1 MASTITISFVSIPA
15 DGETITL
22 FNPLYNTLNGLET
35 FKAQRIN
42 PFESSTAST
51 IPSVAF
57 VASNYAQSFQV
68 DYDSTDLFEVQFNS
82 ADNSVVIQSD
92 DDNVFDGFNISNSFA
107 TAVVTNTPSVT
118 SLIITNVSYSPST
131 SSPCSKVKVR
141 IDTNIA
147 FTEITE
153 PITAT
158 QTAATFI
165 EFEFSR
171 SLFYPIAINTLDSR
185 TATRSLL
192 FQNTPPFILGNE
204 LVISEASTPQGVNLS
219 VAYSTIINTS
229 SASVERR
236 GFSVFVFEYSLNNVD
251 FQTSNTFTGL
261 LNGTYTI
268 YVRDNFG
275 CVINTTYIIGNFI
288 PGQNSAPPY
297 FYISPS
303 NPLPFTITRNKI
315 EQDNYNMDDLI
326 TKNQLNYPSF
336 NYSCPFKP
344 SDKLLSFQVKS
355 SYPVNTAKLVNCEG
369 TTIETATFQVK
380 TSNINAF
387 DSRDAFKYTDSNF
400 ILRVFFTSGNTYNES
415 GTVTGSFNLN
425 GNYPASYNIGSY
437 IRIDS
442 NYEVITDIVF
452 NSDFERWEL
461 LTGNVIGSGVLD
473 TPIIASTYYNIQPYE
488 IYEIGFSLSTL
499 EGYFQV
505 VLEYGTTALPT
516 LGSAYSEEIHVSED
530 HENNHLF
537 VYGSDED
544 NDIVWSTGFIG
555 RFRVPYDIAPI
566 YSPSDELDTYQS
578 DSKLVQLESRIY
590 DQYNFSFYGI
600 PYKVVEQ
607 ITKVLVNNGVFI
619 DGMQLAKNSTP
630 EIEALGAS
638 NLYRMDVTLQK
649 LNVFS
654 NVNEVYNPY
663 ALNTIPDY
671 AVGSYVITNGL
682 FLDSNG
688 FVIDG

>member
-15 DGETITL
+15 DGETIRL
-22 FNPLYNTLNGLET
+22 FNPSYNTLTGIET

-42 PFESSTAST
+42 PFESSTST
-51 IPSVAF
+51 SIPNVGF

-68 DYDSTDLFEVQFNS
+68 DYDNIDLFEVQFNP
-82 ADNSVVIQSD
+82 ADNTVVIQSD
-92 DDNVFDGFNISNSFA
+92 DDNVFDGFSISGSFA
-107 TAVVTNTPSVT
+107 TALVSNTPSVT
-118 SLIITNVSYSPST
+118 SLVITNVSYLPNAT
-131 SSPCSKVKVR
+131 NQCSKVKVR
-141 IDTNIA
+141 IDANIA
-147 FTEITE
+147 FTGITQ

-158 QTAATFI
+158 QTAANFI
-165 EFEFSR
+165 EFEFDR
-171 SLFYPIAINTLDSR
+171 SLNYPIRINTADSR
-185 TATRSLL
+185 VATRSAL
-192 FQNTPPFILGNE
+192 FQITPPFIVSNE
-204 LVISEASTPQGVNLS
+204 LIVSESSTPQGVNLS
-219 VAYSTIINTS
+219 VAYGGNLTS
-229 SASVERR
+229 FANV
-236 GFSVFVFEYSLNNVD
+236 VFEYSLDNTT

-275 CVINTTYIIGNFI
+275 CVINTSYVIGNFV

-303 NPLPFTITRNKI
+303 NPLPFTITRDKVDN
-315 EQDNYNMDDLI
+315 ENYNMDNLI
-326 TKNQLNYPSF
+326 TENQLNYPRF
-336 NYSCPFKP
+336 GYSCPFKP
-344 SDKLLSFQVKS
+344 SDGVLSFQVRS
-355 SYPVNTAKLVNCEG
+355 SYAVSTAKLVDCEG
-369 TTIETATFQVK
+369 TEIDTAAFQVK
-380 TSNINAF
+380 TTNINAF
-387 DSRDAFKYTDSNF
+387 DSRDAFKYSDANLR
-400 ILRVFFTSGNTYNES
+400 LRVFFTSGNTYNEA
-415 GTVTGSFNLN
+415 GTATGSFNLN
-425 GNYPASYNIGSY
+425 GNYPSAYNVGSF

-442 NYEVITDIVF
+442 TYEVITDIVF

-461 LTGNVIGSGVLD
+461 LTANILVGAVAD
-473 TPIIASTYYNIQPYE
+473 TAIIASTYFNIQPYE
-488 IYEIGFSLSTL
+488 VYEVAFDISTL
-499 EGYFQV
+499 DGYFQI

-516 LGSAYSEEIHVSED
+516 LGSAYSEQIHISED

-537 VYGSDED
+537 VYGSDQD

-555 RFRVPYDIAPI
+555 RFRVPYDVAPV
-566 YSPSDELDTYQS
+566 YAPSDELDTYQS
-578 DSKLVQLESRIY
+578 DSKLVQLESRVY

-607 ITKVLVNNGVFI
+607 ISKVLVNNGIFI

-649 LNVFS
+649 LDVFD
-654 NVNEVYNPY
+654 NVNQIYNPY

-682 FLDSNG
+682 FLDANG

>member
-15 DGETITL
+15 DGEIIRL
-22 FNPLYNTLNGLET
+22 FNPSYNTLSGIET

-42 PFESSTAST
+42 PFESSTATT
-51 IPSVAF
+51 IPNVGF
-57 VASNYAQSFQV
+57 VASNYAQAFQV
-68 DYDSTDLFEVQFNS
+68 DYDSTDLFEVQFNP
-82 ADNSVVIQSD
+82 ADNTVVIQSD
-92 DDNVFDGFNISNSFA
+92 DDNVFDGFTISNSFA
-107 TAVVTNTPSVT
+107 TALVTNTPSVT
-118 SLIITNVSYSPST
+118 SLIITNVSYLPNAT
-131 SSPCSKVKVR
+131 NQCSKVKVR
-141 IDTNIA
+141 IDANIA
-147 FTEITE
+147 FTGITQ

-158 QTAATFI
+158 QAAANFI
-165 EFEFSR
+165 EFEYDR
-171 SLFYPIAINTLDSR
+171 SLNYPIRINTADSR
-185 TATRSLL
+185 VATRSAL
-192 FQNTPPFILGNE
+192 FQVTPPFIVGNE
-204 LVISEASTPQGVNLS
+204 LVVSESSTPQGVNLS
-219 VAYSTIINTS
+219 VAYGGNLT
-229 SASVERR
+229 
-236 GFSVFVFEYSLNNVD
+236 GFANVRFEYSLNNID

-275 CVINTTYIIGNFI
+275 CVINTTYVIGNFV

-303 NPLPFTITRNKI
+303 NPLPFTITRGKVAN
-315 EQDNYNMDDLI
+315 ENYNMDDLI
-326 TKNQLNYPSF
+326 TKNQLNYPKF
-336 NYSCPFKP
+336 GYSCPFKP
-344 SDKLLSFQVKS
+344 SDKVLSIQVKS
-355 SYPVNTAKLVNCEG
+355 SYAVNTAKLVDCEG
-369 TTIETATFQVK
+369 TQIDTAAFQVK

-387 DSRDAFKYTDSNF
+387 DSRDAFKYSDSDLR
-400 ILRVFFTSGNTYNES
+400 LRVFFTSGSTYNEA
-415 GTVTGSFNLN
+415 GTATGSFNLN
-425 GNYPASYNIGSY
+425 GNYPNAYNVGGF

-442 NYEVITDIVF
+442 TYEVITDIVF

-461 LTGNVIGSGVLD
+461 LTANILVSAIAD
-473 TPIIASTYYNIQPYE
+473 TAIIASTYYNIQPYE
-488 IYEIGFSLSTL
+488 VYEVAFDISTL
-499 EGYFQV
+499 DGYFQIV
-505 VLEYGTTALPT
+505 FEYGTTALPT
-516 LGSAYSEEIHVSED
+516 LGSAYSEEIHISED
-530 HENNHLF
+530 HESNHLF

-607 ITKVLVNNGVFI
+607 ISKVLVNNGIFI

-638 NLYRMDVTLQK
+638 NLYRMNITLQK

-654 NVNEVYNPY
+654 NVNDIYNPY

-682 FLDSNG
+682 FLDANG